1 MPDLLSS
8 PDGEDFF
15 CLNVFKPPRSGERV
29 QGTKFL
35 AGVWGNAP
43 SRVWGGN
50 PIVTP

>member
-35 AGVWGNAP
+35 AGVWGKAP